1 MLDSIIAFLGELKR
15 RSVYRVTLTYVAVT
29 FIALEAVSVLI
40 PSTSLPD
47 WVDEFLLAIA
57 ILGLPI
63 AIIFAWAF
71 EMTPEGV
78 RLTQAKE
85 TQKPVGTSTSVVGFL
100 ITVIVAVGALSLWWN
115 YDSRDAA
122 TQDEIE
128 RTIAVL
134 PFETLGSAQADSF
147 TEGIHLGVMTRLSD
161 VSQLEVISRT
171 SVQAYRNTEKTL
183 PAIAMELGVVWIVRA
198 EVQRIGEQVQ
208 VNARLLNATVDRQV
222 WAQDYRRDLSADDI
236 FDIQSDLA
244 NAIISELKTRLTP
257 FEQARVNTRPTHNLD
272 AYLAAES
279 AREEEGKLT
288 KEGLLK
294 AIQLYQQAIDFDPAY
309 AMAWV
314 GLADSLTR
322 MYDYGFDTNKSILS
336 QSSAA
341 IRRALELDPTAAEAF
356 ASLGLLQGT
365 ESKGPDAIR
374 SLTTAVQLRPNYGA
388 AFSWRAFF
396 ELDLGRTAAALE
408 SARNAAA
415 IAPMSGEV
423 VSNLMLALMANGEFD
438 EALDVI
444 DRLRLLMPDWP
455 TTSFYEAIARYH
467 IGEHDEVLRL
477 LDGVTVEWAG
487 RGAESLFALSLI
499 AVGDIETANEQAAKL
514 EEEGALFDAALIQA
528 GLGNPVRALEL
539 LEQNTDWGHWPAVAT
554 HQFYPQIMDKLKN
567 DPRFVDID
575 RRISKYWGVIP
586 E

>member
-1 MLDSIIAFLGELKR
+1 VLDSIIAFLGELKR
-15 RSVYRVTLTYVAVT
+15 RSVYRVTLAYVAVT
-29 FIALEAVSVLI
+29 FIALEAVGVLI
-40 PSTSLPD
+40 PSTSLPN

-63 AIIFAWAF
+63 AIVFAWAF

-78 RLTQAKE
+78 RLTQARE
-85 TQKPVGTSTSVVGFL
+85 TQNPVGASTSVFGFL
-100 ITVIVAVGALSLWWN
+100 VTVAIAVGALFFWWN
-115 YDSRDAA
+115 YDSRNSD
-122 TQDEIE
+122 TQDEID

-134 PFETLGSAQADSF
+134 PFETLGAAQADAF

-171 SVQAYRNTEKTL
+171 SVQAYRNTDKTL
-183 PAIAMELGVVWIVRA
+183 PAIAAELGVVWIVRA

-208 VNARLLNATVDRQV
+208 VNARLLNATVDRQM

-279 AREEEGKLT
+279 AREEGDKLT
-288 KEGLLK
+288 KESLLR
-294 AIQLYQQAIDFDPAY
+294 AASLYQQAIDFDPDFAV
-309 AMAWV
+309 AWV

-322 MYDYGFDTNKSILS
+322 MYDYGFDTDRAILS
-336 QSSAA
+336 QSSTA
-341 IRRALELDPTAAEAF
+341 IQRALELDPTAAEAF

-374 SLTTAVQLRPNYGA
+374 SLTTAVQLRPNYGT

-396 ELDLGRTAAALE
+396 ELDLGRSAAALE
-408 SARNAAA
+408 SARSAAA
-415 IAPMSGEV
+415 VDPMSGEV
-423 VSNLMLALMANGEFD
+423 VSNLALALMANGEFD
-438 EALDVI
+438 EALDVVN
-444 DRLRLLMPDWP
+444 RLRLLMPDWP
-455 TTSFYEAIARYH
+455 TTSFYEALARYH
-467 IGEHDEVLRL
+467 IGEHEEVLRL
-477 LDGVTVEWAG
+477 LEGVTVEWAG

-499 AVGDIETANEQAAKL
+499 AVGDIETANKQAAEL

-528 GLGNPVRALEL
+528 GLGNRVRALEL
-539 LEQNTDWGHWPAVAT
+539 LERITEWGHWPAIAT
-554 HQFYPQIMDKLKN
+554 HQFYPQIMDELKN
-567 DPRFVDID
+567 DPRFADIEN
-575 RRISKYWGVIP
+575 RIDKY
-586 E
+586 

>member
-1 MLDSIIAFLGELKR
+1 MLDSIKAFLGELKR
-15 RSVYRVTLTYVAVT
+15 RSVYRVTLAYVAVT
-29 FIALEAVSVLI
+29 FIALEAVGVVI
-40 PSTSLPD
+40 PSTSLPE

-71 EMTPEGV
+71 EMTPDGV
-78 RLTQAKE
+78 RLTQPKK
-85 TQKPVGTSTSVVGFL
+85 TQSPAGTSTSVVGFL
-100 ITVIVAVGALSLWWN
+100 VTVVAVGALFLWWN

-122 TQDEIE
+122 APDEIE

-183 PAIAMELGVVWIVRA
+183 PAIATELDVVWIVRA

-208 VNARLLNATVDRQV
+208 VNARLLNGTVDRQV

-236 FDIQSDLA
+236 FDIQADLA

-279 AREEEGKLT
+279 AREEGDKLT
-288 KEGLLK
+288 KESLLK
-294 AIQLYQQAIDFDPAY
+294 AASLYQEAIDFDPDFAV
-309 AMAWV
+309 AWV

-322 MYDYGFDTNKSILS
+322 MYSYGFDTDRAILS

-341 IRRALELDPTAAEAF
+341 IQRALELDPTAADAF

-365 ESKGPDAIR
+365 ESKGSDAIR
-374 SLTTAVQLRPNYGA
+374 SLTTAVQLRPNYGT

-396 ELDLGRTAAALE
+396 ELELGRSAAALE
-408 SARNAAA
+408 SARSAAA
-415 IAPMSGEV
+415 VDPMSGEV
-423 VSNLMLALMANGEFD
+423 VSNLALALMANGEFD
-438 EALDVI
+438 EALEVVN
-444 DRLRLLMPDWP
+444 RLRLLMPDWP
-455 TTSFYEAIARYH
+455 TTSFYEALVRYH
-467 IGEHDEVLRL
+467 IREYEEVLRL

-499 AVGDIETANEQAAKL
+499 AVGDIETANEQATRL

-539 LEQNTDWGHWPAVAT
+539 LERITEWGQWPAIAT
-554 HQFYPQIMDKLKN
+554 HQLYPQIMDELKN
-567 DPRFVDID
+567 DRRFADIEN
-575 RRISKYWGVIP
+575 RIDKY
-586 E
+586 

>member
-15 RSVYRVTLTYVAVT
+15 RSVYRVTLAYVAVT
-29 FIALEAVSVLI
+29 FIALEAVGVLI

-78 RLTQAKE
+78 RLTQPKK
-85 TQKPVGTSTSVVGFL
+85 THNPVGTSTTVVGFL
-100 ITVIVAVGALSLWWN
+100 VTVAVAVGALFLWWN
-115 YDSRDAA
+115 YDSRDSD
-122 TQDEIE
+122 TQDEID

-134 PFETLGSAQADSF
+134 PFETLGAAQADAF

-183 PAIAMELGVVWIVRA
+183 PAIAAELGVVWIVRA

-279 AREEEGKLT
+279 AREEGDKLT
-288 KEGLLK
+288 KESLLK
-294 AIQLYQQAIDFDPAY
+294 AASLYQQAIDFDPDFAV
-309 AMAWV
+309 AWV
-314 GLADSLTR
+314 GLANSLTR
-322 MYDYGFDTNKSILS
+322 MYDYGFDTDRAILS

-341 IRRALELDPTAAEAF
+341 IQRALELDPTAAEAF

-374 SLTTAVQLRPNYGA
+374 SLTTAVHLRPNYGT

-396 ELDLGRTAAALE
+396 ELDLGRSTAALE
-408 SARNAAA
+408 SARSAAA
-415 IAPMSGEV
+415 VDPMSGEV
-423 VSNLMLALMANGEFD
+423 VSNLALALMANGEFD
-438 EALDVI
+438 EALDVVN
-444 DRLRLLMPDWP
+444 RLRLLMPDWP
-455 TTSFYEAIARYH
+455 TTSFYEALARYH
-467 IGEHDEVLRL
+467 IGEHEEVLRL
-477 LDGVTVEWAG
+477 LEGVTVEWAG
-487 RGAESLFALSLI
+487 SGAESLFALSLI
-499 AVGDIETANEQAAKL
+499 AVGDIETANEQAAEL

-539 LEQNTDWGHWPAVAT
+539 LERITEWGHWPAIAT
-554 HQFYPQIMDKLKN
+554 HQFYPQIMDELKN
-567 DPRFVDID
+567 DPRFADIEN
-575 RRISKYWGVIP
+575 RIDKY
-586 E
+586 

>member
-15 RSVYRVTLTYVAVT
+15 RSVYRVTLAYVAVT
-29 FIALEAVSVLI
+29 FIALEAVGVLI

-78 RLTQAKE
+78 RLTQPKK
-85 TQKPVGTSTSVVGFL
+85 THNPVGTSTTVVGFL
-100 ITVIVAVGALSLWWN
+100 VTVAVAVGALFLWWN
-115 YDSRDAA
+115 YDSRDSD
-122 TQDEIE
+122 TQDEID

-134 PFETLGSAQADSF
+134 PFETLGAAQADAF

-183 PAIAMELGVVWIVRA
+183 PAIAAELGVVWIVRA

-279 AREEEGKLT
+279 AREEGDKLT
-288 KEGLLK
+288 KESLLK
-294 AIQLYQQAIDFDPAY
+294 AASLYQQAIDFDPDFAV
-309 AMAWV
+309 AWV

-322 MYDYGFDTNKSILS
+322 MYDYGFDTDRAILS

-341 IRRALELDPTAAEAF
+341 IQRALELDPTAAEAF

-374 SLTTAVQLRPNYGA
+374 SLTTAVHLRPNYGT

-396 ELDLGRTAAALE
+396 ELDLGRSTAALE
-408 SARNAAA
+408 SARSAAA
-415 IAPMSGEV
+415 VDPMSGEV
-423 VSNLMLALMANGEFD
+423 VSNLALALMANGEFD
-438 EALDVI
+438 EALDVVN
-444 DRLRLLMPDWP
+444 RLRLLMPDWP
-455 TTSFYEAIARYH
+455 TTSFYEALARYH
-467 IGEHDEVLRL
+467 IGEHEEVLRL
-477 LDGVTVEWAG
+477 LEGVTVEWAG
-487 RGAESLFALSLI
+487 SGAESLFALSLI
-499 AVGDIETANEQAAKL
+499 AVGDIETANEQAAEL

-539 LEQNTDWGHWPAVAT
+539 LERITEWGHWPAIAT
-554 HQFYPQIMDKLKN
+554 HQFYPQIMDELKN
-567 DPRFVDID
+567 DPRFADIEN
-575 RRISKYWGVIP
+575 RIDKY
-586 E
+586 